1 MQEFPLR
8 ESVSLQNPVF
18 SCDLVVGM
26 QMKPPSLAIRA
37 CASMVERREG
47 CGDCGDMMGE
57 LQTVQLFNGTSC
69 DRQFDM
75 FRGMAAGFSG
85 KHPSRA
91 SWGRISS
98 ICKHPNL
105 ADESNVRQS
114 VGP

>member
-1 MQEFPLR
+1 MQEVPLR
-8 ESVSLQNPVF
+8 ESVSLQSPVF
-18 SCDLVVGM
+18 GCDLDADEASIVGDT
-26 QMKPPSLAIRA
+26 A
-37 CASMVERREG
+37 CASMVESGEG
-47 CGDCGDMMGE
+47 RGDCGDMMGE
-57 LQTVQLFNGTSC
+57 LQRVQLFNETGC
-69 DRQFDM
+69 DRRFDM

-98 ICKHPNL
+98 ICKYPNL